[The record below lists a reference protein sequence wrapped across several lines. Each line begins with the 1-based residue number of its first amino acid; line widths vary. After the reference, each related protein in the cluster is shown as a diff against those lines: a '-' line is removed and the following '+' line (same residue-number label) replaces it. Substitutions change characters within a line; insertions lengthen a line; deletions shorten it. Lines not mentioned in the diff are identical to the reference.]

1 MNTIFPSQTI
11 LPSQGPTNCNRVQLG
26 HHINSA
32 KMILLQRKNLFLCTV
47 DAEDKGAFDLSDDNE
62 SEEVVPAVLQGD
74 PVLARN
80 AHTWYPATV
89 VSQAG
94 ICSKK

>member
-1 MNTIFPSQTI
+1 
-11 LPSQGPTNCNRVQLG
+11 
-26 HHINSA
+26 
-32 KMILLQRKNLFLCTV
+32 MILLQRKHQFLCTV
-47 DAEDKGAFDLSDDNE
+47 DTKDNGAFDLSDDNE

-80 AHTWYPATV
+80 AQTRYPATV
-89 VSQAG
+89 VSQAD

>member
-1 MNTIFPSQTI
+1 MNMLFPSQTI
-11 LPSQGPTNCNRVQLG
+11 LPSQDPTNCNRVQFG

-32 KMILLQRKNLFLCTV
+32 KMILQSNNQFLCTV
-47 DAEDKGAFDLSDDNE
+47 DAKDKGAFDLSDDNE

-94 ICSKK
+94 ICLEK